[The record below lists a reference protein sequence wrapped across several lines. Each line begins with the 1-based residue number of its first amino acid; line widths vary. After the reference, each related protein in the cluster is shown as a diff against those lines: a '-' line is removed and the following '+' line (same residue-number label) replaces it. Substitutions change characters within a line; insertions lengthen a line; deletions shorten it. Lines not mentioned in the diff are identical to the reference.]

1 MPDFQRTVIESP
13 ERTAKESVDV
23 IADEPDMPPG
33 KYTWE
38 KTPAPKSLTEEK
50 PLVIPKIKVCELK
63 IMFIFY
69 KFVFFYTAGR
79 AWLDLLMVSKAELG
93 NCYWFKT

>member
-1 MPDFQRTVIESP
+1 MFLCVFHFLSSTSTLVCWFDLLLQPFYSLQPFEPVELPDFQRTVIESP
-13 ERTAKESVDV
+13 ERTAKESVEV

-50 PLVIPKIKVCELK
+50 PLVIPKIKVCE
-63 IMFIFY
+63 F
-69 KFVFFYTAGR
+69 
-79 AWLDLLMVSKAELG
+79 
-93 NCYWFKT
+93 